1 MKKNIKDI
9 LFIFITI
16 GLLFLLSIYILVK
29 PVNEKSVEENRFL
42 TSFRN
47 LKESSFLDG
56 SFQKIVEDSYTDQ
69 FPKRSFLVSIKK
81 KSDDVSKN
89 MVLPKMT
96 ELTLNRV
103 SGQTINRLGNTSY
116 MINMIIEATDINK
129 ERFKSRALEINDLQT
144 RHPNVDI
151 FVYVPTQAHETSLF
165 DKDSG
170 ITAGAPELWQI
181 FENNIKVPFK
191 RFDLNS
197 FDLYKQ
203 AYYKSDH
210 HPTHIGSDIFYNE
223 IMNLINPSIETLK
236 PISTDCHVGKTFY
249 GTFGS
254 RTGFIY
260 EPDEFC
266 VYHYDIVPYDVYLKG
281 ELAPDY
287 TYRKDFESFDPKSD
301 NAEHPYYYNIAYKV
315 YDSSEFEHYDSLMIF
330 DTKRPDLD
338 NILVIGDSY
347 SSSVID
353 LIASHYNKTFR
364 MLPYNEVIF
373 NGKMFDYDN
382 FIIDY
387 DIDIVLFMYTAE
399 NYYYVDEW
407 ADRYEQTR
415 ILPNGGNK

>member
-1 MKKNIKDI
+1 M
-9 LFIFITI
+9 
-16 GLLFLLSIYILVK
+16 VK

-129 ERFKSRALEINDLQT
+129 ERFKNRALEINDLQT

-181 FENNIKVPFK
+181 FEDNIKVPFK

-210 HPTHIGSDIFYNE
+210 HPTILDQIF
-223 IMNLINPSIETLK
+223 L
-236 PISTDCHVGKTFY
+236 
-249 GTFGS
+249 
-254 RTGFIY
+254 
-260 EPDEFC
+260 
-266 VYHYDIVPYDVYLKG
+266 
-281 ELAPDY
+281 
-287 TYRKDFESFDPKSD
+287 
-301 NAEHPYYYNIAYKV
+301 
-315 YDSSEFEHYDSLMIF
+315 
-330 DTKRPDLD
+330 
-338 NILVIGDSY
+338 
-347 SSSVID
+347 
-353 LIASHYNKTFR
+353 
-364 MLPYNEVIF
+364 
-373 NGKMFDYDN
+373 
-382 FIIDY
+382 
-387 DIDIVLFMYTAE
+387 
-399 NYYYVDEW
+399 
-407 ADRYEQTR
+407 Q
-415 ILPNGGNK
+415 